1 MLEQKRALKSTI
13 IEVQAL
19 CTYAYIYIVSLSHFT
34 DPKMADPGNVW
45 DLPIKFFLAY
55 IYVYIYIIIYL
66 YHYILYIS
74 LYIIYI
80 IIYYRAN
87 RAHFVACVCLFSFP
101 FLQLVY

>member
-55 IYVYIYIIIYL
+55 IYVYIY
-66 YHYILYIS
+66 HYIFIS
-74 LYIIYI
+74 LYIIYIIIYYI